1 MRQKT
6 QDGRMRDL
14 ALSSMLLAIGLILP
28 FFTGQIPQIGSMLLP
43 MHLPVFL
50 CGMICG
56 WQYGGIVGLI
66 LPLLRY
72 AAFGMPPAATA
83 GAMAFELAAYGS
95 IAGFLYRR
103 FRCQNVAAI
112 YCSLLAAMLSGRI
125 VWGVA
130 SMLILGAAGEAFTM
144 QMFLAGALFRA
155 VPGIL
160 LQLVVVPGL
169 MVALR
174 EQA

>member
-1 MRQKT
+1 
-6 QDGRMRDL
+6 
-14 ALSSMLLAIGLILP
+14 
-28 FFTGQIPQIGSMLLP
+28 
-43 MHLPVFL
+43 
-50 CGMICG
+50 
-56 WQYGGIVGLI
+56 
-66 LPLLRY
+66 
-72 AAFGMPPAATA
+72 
-83 GAMAFELAAYGS
+83 MAFELAAYGS